1 MKLTLGYETYVGIWN
16 VRVCWDN
23 EDLLGYGTYVGI
35 MDMCWDM
42 ACMLGYGLCVQIWTV
57 Y

>member
-1 MKLTLGYETYVGIWN
+1 MLGYETYVGIWN
-16 VRVCWDN
+16 VYVCCDN